1 MLKFFR
7 NIRQRLLA
15 ENRMSK
21 YLLYAIGE
29 ILLVVIGILIALQ
42 IDTWNEARKNNHTEQ
57 RHLRE
62 ILTALE
68 RDQGRTR
75 YLYSGRALRKKQ
87 ALQQL
92 MEGLHADSEVADST
106 LNRSFYSS
114 LMTLSFTYDKGGYE
128 SLKAFGLDKIS
139 NDSLR
144 PELVRFYEVTLPLS
158 KLFLEEG
165 KLVEM
170 ERRKALLEQLRTF
183 SFQQAAD
190 GTWYPLSVIDFE
202 GLKDQEAFKELF
214 ALEMEVNANYI
225 QRLENI
231 LDHFEGI
238 IERVA
243 DEIQPTP

>member
-1 MLKFFR
+1 MIRFFR
-7 NIRQRLLA
+7 TIRQRLLS
-15 ENRMSK
+15 ENRASRYM
-21 YLLYAIGE
+21 LYALGE
-29 ILLVVIGILIALQ
+29 ILLVVVGILIALQ
-42 IDTWNEARKNNHTEQ
+42 IDTWNETRKNNNTEQ

-62 ILTALE
+62 ILTSLK

-75 YLYSGRALRKKQ
+75 YIYNSRALRKKE

-92 MEGLHADSEVADST
+92 MEDLHADSEVADTT
-106 LNRSFYSS
+106 LTRSFNTS

-144 PELVRFYEVTLPLS
+144 PELVRFYEVSLPLA
-158 KLFLEEG
+158 KVFLEEG

-170 ERRKALLEQLRTF
+170 ERRETLLQELRTF

-190 GTWYPLSVIDFE
+190 GTWYPQPVIDFA
-202 GLKDQEAFKELF
+202 GLKDQEAFKELI
-214 ALEMEVNANYI
+214 ALEMEVTANYI
-225 QRLENI
+225 QRLERI
-231 LDHFEGI
+231 LDQFEWI

-243 DEIQPTP
+243 AEIRPTL